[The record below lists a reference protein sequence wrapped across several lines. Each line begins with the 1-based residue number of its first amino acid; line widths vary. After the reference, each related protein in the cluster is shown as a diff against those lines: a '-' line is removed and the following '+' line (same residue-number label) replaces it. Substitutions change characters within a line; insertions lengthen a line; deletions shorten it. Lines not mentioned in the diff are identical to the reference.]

1 MSTRNS
7 EKTLSESIES
17 ILSQTY
23 KDFEFLI
30 VDDASNDNSSK
41 IIKKYVDLDQRIKH
55 FTNLHNIGLT
65 KSLNSLIDKSR
76 YKYIARQDSDDLS
89 ENTRF
94 EKQIALL
101 ENSNYKICTTRAK
114 IIDKNILIPNLSY
127 YLPHKYSIKFKNPF
141 IHGTLM
147 IQKKLLIEI
156 GKYDE
161 SFYYAQDYKLFIDLI
176 KNGEK
181 VKMIKEP
188 LYQLNMSNN
197 ISSTNKYQ
205 QKKYAKK
212 ARTYL

>member
-1 MSTRNS
+1 MLFGFFILLL
-7 EKTLSESIES
+7 TL
-17 ILSQTY
+17 
-23 KDFEFLI
+23 
-30 VDDASNDNSSK
+30 V
-41 IIKKYVDLDQRIKH
+41 
-55 FTNLHNIGLT
+55 
-65 KSLNSLIDKSR
+65 
-76 YKYIARQDSDDLS
+76 
-89 ENTRF
+89 
-94 EKQIALL
+94 
-101 ENSNYKICTTRAK
+101 K